1 MATTG
6 KVELA
11 KTLAQKT
18 GITQKQAA
26 EFINAFV
33 DTVEEKL
40 IEGNKV
46 QLVGFGTFSTRKRES
61 REGRKPGT
69 GEKIIIPDSIVPVFR
84 AGKNLKEKLNTDHK

>member
-1 MATTG
+1 MAMETTG

-11 KTLAQKT
+11 KIIAQKT
-18 GITQKQAA
+18 GVTQKQAA

-40 IEGNKV
+40 TAGNKV
-46 QLVGFGTFSTRKRES
+46 QLVGFGTFSTRKREE

-69 GEKIIIPDSIVPVFR
+69 GEKITIPASIVPVFR
-84 AGKNLKEKLNTDHK
+84 AGKNLREKLNV